1 MAIGLGQGS
10 ALLLRVAVAGCGYW
24 GANLVR
30 NFAGLGALAAV
41 VDPRPAVADDCAGK
55 YSVPAR
61 AWKDALAEPA
71 IDAVAIAAPAEQHA
85 RLVAEALDAGKHV
98 FVEKPLA
105 LHHAEGVKLV
115 ANAERRGLVLMVGH
129 LLQYHA
135 AFIKIRTMVREG
147 ALGRLRYVYSNR
159 LNFGKVRR
167 EENILWSFAPHDIS
181 MILALAGEP
190 PVSVH
195 TEGSFHLHPSIA
207 DTTLM
212 HMRFASGVDAH
223 IHVSWLHPFKE
234 QKLVVV
240 GDKAM
245 AVFDDGQPWMGKLVL
260 YPHSIEWIDGQP
272 EPRRAAGQPVELR
285 ESEPLRDECA
295 HFLES
300 VAAGSRPRTDG
311 REGLAVLAV
320 LEAGQRSL
328 ETRATVRLEE
338 ITAGKA
344 PPLKVSDHFV
354 HPLAAVDDGVTI
366 GKGTRIWHF
375 SHVLKNSRIGAECV
389 IGQNASIGP
398 DVAIGDRCKLQNN
411 VSIYP
416 GVTLEDGVFCGPS
429 CVFTNVMNPRAE
441 IERKNEFR
449 PTLVRRGATIG
460 ANATIVCGTTLGEY
474 CFIAAGAV
482 VTRDVPPFAL
492 MAGVPARRI
501 GWVGHSGERLGKD
514 LVCPREG
521 RRYRLAGPDRLEEIP
536 AKEKETEKEPVA

>member
-1 MAIGLGQGS
+1 MQKNAVSSPRI
-10 ALLLRVAVAGCGYW
+10 AVAGCGYW
-24 GANLVR
+24 GVNLVR

-41 VDPRPAVADDCAGK
+41 IDARRGVAAEVSAK
-55 YSVPAR
+55 YQVAAR
-61 AWKDALAEPA
+61 DWSPALADPA
-71 IDAVAIAAPAEQHA
+71 IYAVAIATPAEQHA
-85 RLVAEALDAGKHV
+85 RMVTEALEAGKHV

-105 LHHAEGVKLV
+105 LRHAEGARLV
-115 ANAERRGLVLMVGH
+115 GEAEKRSLVLMVGH

-135 AFIKIRTMVREG
+135 AFIKMRALVREG

-159 LNFGKVRR
+159 LNFGKLRR

-181 MILALAGEP
+181 MILALAGES

-195 TEGSFHLHPSIA
+195 TEGSFYLHPSIA
-207 DTTLM
+207 DTTTM
-212 HMRFASGVDAH
+212 HLRFASGVDAH
-223 IHVSWLHPFKE
+223 VYVSWLHPFKE
-234 QKLVVV
+234 QKLVVI

-245 AVFDDGQPWMGKLVL
+245 AVFDDGLPWQQKLTL
-260 YPHSIEWIDGQP
+260 FPHSIDWIDGQP
-272 EPRRAAGQPVELR
+272 EPRKATGQAVELA
-285 ESEPLRDECA
+285 ESEPLRDECR

-300 VAAGSRPRTDG
+300 VAAGTNARTDG

-328 ETRATVRLEE
+328 ESRSSVHLVDVTVPP
-338 ITAGKA
+338 KA
-344 PPLKVSDHFV
+344 PDHFFV
-354 HPLAAVDDGVTI
+354 HPLAAIDDGAEI

-375 SHVLKNSRIGAECV
+375 SHVLKNSRIGENCV
-389 IGQNASIGP
+389 IGQNVSIGP
-398 DVAIGDRCKLQNN
+398 DVTIGDRCKIQNN
-411 VSIYP
+411 VSVYP

-449 PTLVRRGATIG
+449 PTLVKRGATIG
-460 ANATIVCGTTLGEY
+460 ANATIVCGSRLGEY

-482 VTRDVPPFAL
+482 VTKDVPPFAL

-536 AKEKETEKEPVA
+536 SKEMDTVA

>member
-1 MAIGLGQGS
+1 MRAGS
-10 ALLLRVAVAGCGYW
+10 TSVPSIVVAGCGYW
-24 GANLVR
+24 GVNLVR
-30 NFAGLGALAAV
+30 NFAGLGALAAI
-41 VDPRPAVADDCAGK
+41 VDPRLLVAAEVARK

-61 AWKDALAEPA
+61 SWADVLTDPVIE
-71 IDAVAIAAPAEQHA
+71 AVAIAAPAEQHA
-85 RLVAEALDAGKHV
+85 QMVAEALAAGKHV

-105 LHHAEGVKLV
+105 LCHAEGAKLV
-115 ANAERRGLVLMVGH
+115 AEAERRGLVLMVGH

-135 AFIKIRTMVREG
+135 AFLRMRALVREG
-147 ALGRLRYVYSNR
+147 VLGRLRYVYSNR

-207 DTTLM
+207 DNTLM

-245 AVFDDGQPWMGKLVL
+245 AVFDDGQPWPGKLTL
-260 YPHSIEWIDGQP
+260 YPHSIDWIDGQP
-272 EPRRAAGQPVELR
+272 EPRKAAGQPVELQ
-285 ESEPLRDECA
+285 ESEPLCDECR

-300 VAAGSRPRTDG
+300 VATGSCPRTDG
-311 REGLAVLAV
+311 HEGLAVLAV

-328 ETRATVRLEE
+328 ETRASVRLREVTSPE
-338 ITAGKA
+338 AA
-344 PPLKVSDHFV
+344 PLAKPHHFV
-354 HPLAAVDDGVTI
+354 HPLAAVDEGVEI

-375 SHVLKNSRIGAECV
+375 SHVLKNSRIGEGCV

-398 DVAIGDRCKLQNN
+398 DVIVGDRCKLQNN

-449 PTLVRRGATIG
+449 ATLVRRGATIG

-482 VTRDVPPFAL
+482 VTKDVAPFAL

-536 AKEKETEKEPVA
+536 VTKKETVE

>member
-1 MAIGLGQGS
+1 MQQLQKNAVSSPRI
-10 ALLLRVAVAGCGYW
+10 AVAGCGYW
-24 GANLVR
+24 GINLVR

-41 VDPRPAVADDCAGK
+41 IDPRSGVAAEFSAK
-55 YSVPAR
+55 YQVAAR
-61 AWKDALAEPA
+61 DWSEALADPA

-85 RLVAEALDAGKHV
+85 RMVTEALEAGKHV

-105 LHHAEGVKLV
+105 LRHAEGARLV
-115 ANAERRGLVLMVGH
+115 GEAEKRSLVLMVGH

-135 AFIKIRTMVREG
+135 AFIKMRALVREG

-195 TEGSFHLHPSIA
+195 TEGSFYLHPSIA
-207 DTTLM
+207 DTTTM
-212 HMRFASGVDAH
+212 HLRFANGVDAH
-223 IHVSWLHPFKE
+223 VYVSWLHPFKE
-234 QKLVVV
+234 QKLVVI

-245 AVFDDGQPWMGKLVL
+245 AVFDDGLPWQQKLTL
-260 YPHSIEWIDGQP
+260 FPHSIDWIDGQP
-272 EPRRAAGQPVELR
+272 APRKATGQPVELA
-285 ESEPLRDECA
+285 ESEPLRDECR
-295 HFLES
+295 HFLEL
-300 VAAGSRPRTDG
+300 VAAGTNARTDG
-311 REGLAVLAV
+311 SEGLAVLAV

-328 ETRATVRLEE
+328 ENRSSVLLVDVT
-338 ITAGKA
+338 A
-344 PPLKVSDHFV
+344 PPKVPDHFFV
-354 HPLAAVDDGVTI
+354 HPLAAIDDGAEI

-375 SHVLKNSRIGAECV
+375 SHVLKNSRIGENCV
-389 IGQNASIGP
+389 IGQNVSIGP
-398 DVAIGDRCKLQNN
+398 DVTIGDRCKIQNN
-411 VSIYP
+411 VSVYP

-441 IERKNEFR
+441 IERKNEFQ
-449 PTLVRRGATIG
+449 PTLVKRGATIG
-460 ANATIVCGTTLGEY
+460 ANATIVCGSRLGEY

-482 VTRDVPPFAL
+482 VTKDVPPFAL

-501 GWVGHSGERLGKD
+501 GWVGHSGERLGND

-521 RRYRLAGPDRLEEIP
+521 RRYRLAGSDRLEEIP
-536 AKEKETEKEPVA
+536 SKEKETVA

>member
-1 MAIGLGQGS
+1 M
-10 ALLLRVAVAGCGYW
+10 RVPRVVVAGCGYW

-30 NFAGLGALAAV
+30 NFAALGSLAAV
-41 VDPRPAVADDCAGK
+41 VDPRPAVADGFAKK

-61 AWKDALAEPA
+61 SWGEVLADPA
-71 IDAVAIAAPAEQHA
+71 VEAVAVAAPAEQHA
-85 RLVAEALDAGKHV
+85 RLVGEALDAGKHV

-105 LHHAEGVKLV
+105 LRHAEGETLV
-115 ANAERRGLVLMVGH
+115 EAAEARGLVLMVGH

-135 AFIKIRTMVREG
+135 AFLKMRALVREG

-234 QKLVVV
+234 QKLVVT

-245 AVFDDGQPWMGKLVL
+245 AVFDDSLPWTGKLTL
-260 YPHSIEWIDGQP
+260 YPHSIDWIDGQP
-272 EPRRAAGQPVELR
+272 EPRKAAGQPVEVQ

-300 VAAGSRPRTDG
+300 IGAGSRPRTDG

-328 ETRATVRLEE
+328 EARAGVRLDE
-338 ITAGKA
+338 ITAKKSEPLKA
-344 PPLKVSDHFV
+344 PDHFV
-354 HPLAAVDDGVTI
+354 HPLAAVDDGVQI

-375 SHVLKNSRIGAECV
+375 SHVLKNSKIGADCV

-398 DVAIGDRCKLQNN
+398 NVTIGDRCKLQNN
-411 VSIYP
+411 VSVYP

-429 CVFTNVMNPRAE
+429 CVFTNVMTPRAE
-441 IERKNEFR
+441 IERKNEFL
-449 PTLVRRGATIG
+449 PTLVKRGATIG

-514 LVCPREG
+514 LVCPRDG
-521 RRYRLAGPDRLEEIP
+521 RRYRLAGPDRLEEIR
-536 AKEKETEKEPVA
+536 AKEEESVA

>member
-1 MAIGLGQGS
+1 VAKI
-10 ALLLRVAVAGCGYW
+10 AVAGCGYW

-30 NFAGLGALAAV
+30 NFAGLGALSAV
-41 VDPRPAVADDCAGK
+41 VDARPDVAGEFAK
-55 YSVPAR
+55 RYQVAAR
-61 AWKDALAEPA
+61 TWQEVLADAT
-71 IDAVAIAAPAEQHA
+71 IDGVAIAAPAEQHA
-85 RLVAEALDAGKHV
+85 ALVTAALAAGKHV

-105 LHHAEGVKLV
+105 LRHAEGAALV
-115 ANAERRGLVLMVGH
+115 AEADRRGLTLMVGH
-129 LLQYHA
+129 LLQYHP
-135 AFIKIRTMVREG
+135 AFIRLRDLVRQG
-147 ALGRLRYVYSNR
+147 TLGRLRYVYSNR

-181 MILALAGEP
+181 MILSLAGEA
-190 PVSVH
+190 PVTVH

-212 HMRFASGVDAH
+212 HLRFASGVDAH
-223 IHVSWLHPFKE
+223 VYVSWLHPFKE
-234 QKLVVV
+234 QKLVVI

-245 AVFDDGQPWMGKLVL
+245 AVFDDGQPWKDKLTL
-260 YPHSIEWIDGQP
+260 YPHSIDWINGQP
-272 EPRRAAGQPVELR
+272 EPRKAAGQPVELE
-285 ESEPLRDECA
+285 ESEPLRAECQ

-300 VAAGSRPRTDG
+300 ITAGTRPRTDG

-328 ETRATVRLEE
+328 ETRASVRLEE
-338 ITAGKA
+338 VTAGPLA
-344 PPLKVSDHFV
+344 SLKVPHHFV
-354 HPLAAVDDGVTI
+354 HSLAAVDDGVEI

-375 SHVLKNSRIGAECV
+375 SHVLKNSKIGADCV
-389 IGQNASIGP
+389 IGQNTSIGP
-398 DVAIGDRCKLQNN
+398 NVVIGDRCKLQNN

-441 IERKNEFR
+441 IERKNEFL
-449 PTLVRRGATIG
+449 PTLVKRGTTVG

-482 VTRDVPPFAL
+482 VTKDVPAFAM

-501 GWVGHSGERLGKD
+501 GWVGHAGERLGDD

-521 RRYRLAGPDRLEEIP
+521 RRYRLVGPDRLEEIIV
-536 AKEKETEKEPVA
+536 TEKEPVA